1 VPDFALFHIQT
12 TVKTPINTRLVDKSV
27 DKVEKETGMDFFFQL
42 DDKQEKELEK
52 VCNPGAW
59 GI

>member
-1 VPDFALFHIQT
+1 M
-12 TVKTPINTRLVDKSV
+12 SV
-27 DKVEKETGMDFFFQL
+27 DQVEKETGMDFFFQL
-42 DDKQEKELEK
+42 DDKQEKELER